1 MDDRNDEGMRTVP
14 PGLQRSLYRPGRGQ
28 SYLDFDFDR
37 TPVTVAWELTRACAL
52 ACKHCR
58 AMAMPRRDPRELTTA
73 EGYRLIDQVVEI
85 GRPILVV
92 TGGDP
97 LMRRDVFD
105 LIAYAASRELRVAL
119 SPSATALVTRRTLTQ
134 AKEAGVAMLHVS
146 LDGSTPEIHDE
157 FRGVR
162 GSYQRTIEILG
173 DAVDLDLPLQ
183 VGTTVNRRNLTDLP
197 RLAEEVQRL
206 GATVW
211 SVFFLVP
218 TGRGQA
224 ADMVSPAEHEEVF
237 HLLAELSLRVPLH
250 VRTTAAPA
258 YRRVLAQHMSR
269 VAPDAQEVTGAG
281 FSVNNAAP
289 SRGQGVNDGR
299 GFCFVSHTGDVCP
312 SGFLPIIAGNVRQQS
327 LTELYRDSPLFRS
340 LRDPIQLKGKC
351 GRCEY
356 RTLCGG
362 SRARAYALTGDY
374 LASDPSCVY
383 EPAAAP
389 SAQPV
394 GV

>member
-1 MDDRNDEGMRTVP
+1 MLWYAGPIRWTIATDEGMRTVP

-28 SYLDFDFDR
+28 SYLDIDFDR

-119 SPSATALVTRRTLTQ
+119 SPSATALVTRRTLAQ

-269 VAPDAQEVTGAG
+269 VAPDAQEVHRRRLQRQQRCAIPGAG
-281 FSVNNAAP
+281 SQRRSRLLFRLPHRRCLPLRFSPHYRRERPPAEP
-289 SRGQGVNDGR
+289 DGAL
-299 GFCFVSHTGDVCP
+299 
-312 SGFLPIIAGNVRQQS
+312 SGFAPLPFPARS
-327 LTELYRDSPLFRS
+327 HPTEG
-340 LRDPIQLKGKC
+340 QV
-351 GRCEY
+351 
-356 RTLCGG
+356 RTL
-362 SRARAYALTGDY
+362 
-374 LASDPSCVY
+374 
-383 EPAAAP
+383 
-389 SAQPV
+389 
-394 GV
+394 